1 MINFPIILSVALLI
15 GGLLFFRRSQH
26 AGASEKVVER
36 LSRGFI
42 SDDKVY
48 MGFLQRELLRSGISL
63 TIRKLVFIFSMWLL
77 ILVLAFVVGGVLVC
91 LITLIGSVLF
101 VRAYLAIRFHRRLQK
116 MISQLPQFL
125 DHIIRSLKS
134 GRTLG
139 DGFVLAIEN
148 SQDPLKG
155 AFLRTRNNI
164 QRGMPLTDAINDF
177 ASLYKR
183 EEFHM
188 LALSIAVNQRYGGN
202 ASEVLK
208 NLITLIRD
216 KDLASRQ
223 LRALTGETRMSAIVL
238 GSMPTAM
245 AGYLFLSSPELLL
258 GMWEQSAGQL
268 VLLFAFALQ
277 AIGIFVLWRMMKS
290 I

>member
-1 MINFPIILSVALLI
+1 MINFPIILSIALLI
-15 GGLLFFRRSQH
+15 GGFLFFQRSKH
-26 AGASEKVVER
+26 TGASEKVVER
-36 LSRGFI
+36 LSGGFVR
-42 SDDKVY
+42 DDKVY
-48 MGFLQRELLRSGISL
+48 MGFLQRELVRSGVSL
-63 TIRKLVFIFSMWLL
+63 TTGKLIFILSMWLL
-77 ILVLAFVVGGVLVC
+77 ILALAFLAGGVLAC
-91 LITLIGSVLF
+91 AITLIGSLFF
-101 VRAYLAIRFHRRLQK
+101 VRAYLAVRFHRRLQK

-139 DGFVLAIEN
+139 DGFLLAIEN
-148 SQDPLKG
+148 SQDPLQG

-177 ASLYKR
+177 AYLYKR

-208 NLITLIRD
+208 NLISLIRD
-216 KDLASRQ
+216 RDSASRQ
-223 LRALTGETRMSAIVL
+223 LRALTGETRVSALVL
-238 GSMPTAM
+238 GGLPIAM

-258 GMWEQSAGQL
+258 GMWEQSTGQVL
-268 VLLFAFALQ
+268 LLFAFGLQ
-277 AIGIFVLWRMMKS
+277 LLGSFLLWRMMKS